1 MASLWTDLLY
11 LHGYLI
17 RRDDLAWRHDTEA
30 QRPSSD
36 ATVKSASTTPS
47 ATPSVERCSG
57 KSAACA

>member
-1 MASLWTDLLY
+1 MTSLWTDLLY

-30 QRPSSD
+30 QQAVSN
-36 ATVKSASTTPS
+36 AVVKPASTTPS